1 VNFMLLK
8 TLPWIRLMRLDRPI
22 GTLLL
27 LWPMLW
33 SIWLA
38 GKGVPSIFNL
48 FIFICGVLVM
58 RTAGCVINDYADRHV
73 DGNVSRT
80 KNRPIVSGEIE
91 PREAL
96 GLLFVLLSLAFVLVL
111 QTNALTI
118 KLAFI
123 GLVLTIFYPFVKRW
137 SYFPQVFLGLAWAW
151 VVPMSFAAEREVV
164 PKEAGILFLAV
175 VSWTVVFDSFYAM
188 VDRED
193 DQIVGIKS
201 TVILWGERELLFIS
215 LLQLL
220 TLVLLIVCGE
230 LFDRNWVFISGIF
243 FTAIIFGRQLWLA
256 RERTPERCFEA
267 FLSSQWV
274 GAAIFGCLA
283 LDIWLYPFG

>member
-1 VNFMLLK
+1 MLLK

-151 VVPMSFAAEREVV
+151 VVPMSFAAEREVI

>member
-1 VNFMLLK
+1 MNFMLLK

-38 GKGVPSIFNL
+38 GEGVPSIFNL

-123 GLVLTIFYPFVKRW
+123 GLVLTIFYPFIKRW

>member
-1 VNFMLLK
+1 MLLK

-33 SIWLA
+33 SMWLA

-151 VVPMSFAAEREVV
+151 VVPMSFATEREVV

>member
-1 VNFMLLK
+1 MNFMLLK

-123 GLVLTIFYPFVKRW
+123 GLVLTIFYPFIKRW

-151 VVPMSFAAEREVV
+151 VVPMSFAAEREVI

>member
-1 VNFMLLK
+1 MLLK

-33 SIWLA
+33 SMWLA

-151 VVPMSFAAEREVV
+151 VVPMSFAAEREVI

>member
-1 VNFMLLK
+1 
-8 TLPWIRLMRLDRPI
+8 MRLDRPI

-123 GLVLTIFYPFVKRW
+123 GLALTIFYPFVKRW

>member
-1 VNFMLLK
+1 
-8 TLPWIRLMRLDRPI
+8 MRLDRPI

-38 GKGVPSIFNL
+38 AKGVPSIFNL
-48 FIFICGVLVM
+48 FIFTCGVLVM

-73 DGNVSRT
+73 DGNVLRT

-96 GLLFVLLSLAFVLVL
+96 GLFFVLLSLAFVLVL

-151 VVPMSFAAEREVV
+151 VVPMSFAAEREVI

-201 TVILWGERELLFIS
+201 TVIFWGERELLFIS

-220 TLVLLIVCGE
+220 TLVLLIICGE
-230 LFDRNWVFISGIF
+230 LFDRNWVFRSGIF

-256 RERTPERCFEA
+256 RDRTPERCFEA

-274 GAAIFGCLA
+274 GALIFGCLA
-283 LDIWLYPFG
+283 LDIWLYPIG

>member
-1 VNFMLLK
+1 MNFMLLK

-201 TVILWGERELLFIS
+201 TVIFWGERELLFIS

-220 TLVLLIVCGE
+220 TLVLLIICGE

>member
-1 VNFMLLK
+1 MLLK

-123 GLVLTIFYPFVKRW
+123 GLALTIFYPFVKRW

>member
-1 VNFMLLK
+1 MLK

-22 GTLLL
+22 GSLLL

-48 FIFICGVLVM
+48 FIFICGVFVM

-73 DGNVSRT
+73 DGSVSRT

-96 GLLFVLLSLAFVLVL
+96 GLFFVLLSLAFVLVL
-111 QTNALTI
+111 HTNALTI

-123 GLVLTIFYPFVKRW
+123 GLALTIFYPFVKRW

-151 VVPMSFAAEREVV
+151 VVPMSFAAEREVI

-201 TVILWGERELLFIS
+201 TVIFWGERELLFIS

-220 TLVLLIVCGE
+220 TLALLIICGE
-230 LFDRNWVFISGIF
+230 LFDRNWVFMSGIF
-243 FTAIIFGRQLWLA
+243 FTALIFGRQLWLA
-256 RERTPERCFEA
+256 RDRTPERCFEA

-274 GAAIFGCLA
+274 GALIFGCLA

>member
-1 VNFMLLK
+1 MNFMLLK

-220 TLVLLIVCGE
+220 TLVLLIICGE
-230 LFDRNWVFISGIF
+230 FFDRNWVFISGIF

>member
-1 VNFMLLK
+1 MNFSLLK

-33 SIWLA
+33 SMWLA

>member
-1 VNFMLLK
+1 MNFMLLK

-80 KNRPIVSGEIE
+80 KNRPIVLGEIE

>member
-1 VNFMLLK
+1 
-8 TLPWIRLMRLDRPI
+8 MRLDRPI

-33 SIWLA
+33 SMWLA

-220 TLVLLIVCGE
+220 TLVLLIICGE

>member
-1 VNFMLLK
+1 
-8 TLPWIRLMRLDRPI
+8 MRLDRPI

-151 VVPMSFAAEREVV
+151 VVPMSFAAEREVI

-220 TLVLLIVCGE
+220 TLVLLIICGE
-230 LFDRNWVFISGIF
+230 LFDRNWIFISGIF

>member
-1 VNFMLLK
+1 
-8 TLPWIRLMRLDRPI
+8 MRLDRPI

-220 TLVLLIVCGE
+220 TLVLLIICGE

-274 GAAIFGCLA
+274 GAVIFGCLA
-283 LDIWLYPFG
+283 LDIWLSPFG

>member
-1 VNFMLLK
+1 
-8 TLPWIRLMRLDRPI
+8 MRLDRPI

-33 SIWLA
+33 SMWLA

-151 VVPMSFAAEREVV
+151 VVPMSFAAEREVI

>member
-1 VNFMLLK
+1 MLLK

>member
-1 VNFMLLK
+1 MNFMLLK

-201 TVILWGERELLFIS
+201 TVIFWGERELLFIS

-243 FTAIIFGRQLWLA
+243 FTAKIFGRQLWLA

>member
-1 VNFMLLK
+1 MLLK

-33 SIWLA
+33 SMWLA

-151 VVPMSFAAEREVV
+151 VVPMSFAAEREVI
-164 PKEAGILFLAV
+164 PEEAGILFLAV

>member
-1 VNFMLLK
+1 VNSFILK

-38 GKGVPSIFNL
+38 AKGVPSIFNL
-48 FIFICGVLVM
+48 FIFTCGVLVM

-73 DGNVSRT
+73 DGNVLRT

-96 GLLFVLLSLAFVLVL
+96 GLFFVLLSLAFVLVL

-151 VVPMSFAAEREVV
+151 VVPMSFAAEREVI

-201 TVILWGERELLFIS
+201 TVIFWGERELLFIS

-220 TLVLLIVCGE
+220 TLVLLIICGE
-230 LFDRNWVFISGIF
+230 LFDRNWVFRSGIF

-256 RERTPERCFEA
+256 RDRTPERCFEA

-274 GAAIFGCLA
+274 GALIFGCLA
-283 LDIWLYPFG
+283 LDIWLYPIG

>member
-1 VNFMLLK
+1 MNSFILK

-38 GKGVPSIFNL
+38 AKGVPSIFNL
-48 FIFICGVLVM
+48 FIFTCGVLVM

-73 DGNVSRT
+73 DGNVLRT

-96 GLLFVLLSLAFVLVL
+96 GLFFVLLSLAFVLVL

-151 VVPMSFAAEREVV
+151 VVPMSFAAEREVI

-201 TVILWGERELLFIS
+201 TVIFWGERELLFIS

-220 TLVLLIVCGE
+220 TLVLLIICGE
-230 LFDRNWVFISGIF
+230 LFDRNWVFRSGIF

-256 RERTPERCFEA
+256 RDRTPERCFEA

-274 GAAIFGCLA
+274 GALIFGCLA
-283 LDIWLYPFG
+283 LDIWLYPIG

>member
-1 VNFMLLK
+1 MNFMLLK

-151 VVPMSFAAEREVV
+151 VVPMSFAAEREVI

>member
-1 VNFMLLK
+1 MLLK

-118 KLAFI
+118 KLAFV

>member
-1 VNFMLLK
+1 
-8 TLPWIRLMRLDRPI
+8 MRLDRPI

-91 PREAL
+91 PRDAL

>member
-1 VNFMLLK
+1 
-8 TLPWIRLMRLDRPI
+8 MRLDRPI

-118 KLAFI
+118 KLAFV

>member
-1 VNFMLLK
+1 MNFMLLK

-58 RTAGCVINDYADRHV
+58 RTAGCVINDYADRQV

-80 KNRPIVSGEIE
+80 KIRPIVSGEIE

-123 GLVLTIFYPFVKRW
+123 GLVLTIFYPFIKRW

-151 VVPMSFAAEREVV
+151 VVPMSFAAEREVI

-230 LFDRNWVFISGIF
+230 LFDRNWVFISAIF
-243 FTAIIFGRQLWLA
+243 FTAIIFIAQL
-256 RERTPERCFEA
+256 
-267 FLSSQWV
+267 
-274 GAAIFGCLA
+274 G
-283 LDIWLYPFG
+283 

>member
-1 VNFMLLK
+1 
-8 TLPWIRLMRLDRPI
+8 MRLDRPI

-33 SIWLA
+33 SMWLA

>member
-1 VNFMLLK
+1 MNFMLLK

>member
-1 VNFMLLK
+1 M
-8 TLPWIRLMRLDRPI
+8 
-22 GTLLL
+22 
-27 LWPMLW
+27 
-33 SIWLA
+33 
-38 GKGVPSIFNL
+38 
-48 FIFICGVLVM
+48 
-58 RTAGCVINDYADRHV
+58 
-73 DGNVSRT
+73 
-80 KNRPIVSGEIE
+80 
-91 PREAL
+91 
-96 GLLFVLLSLAFVLVL
+96 LVL

>member
-1 VNFMLLK
+1 
-8 TLPWIRLMRLDRPI
+8 MRLDRPI

>member
-1 VNFMLLK
+1 MLLK

-33 SIWLA
+33 SMWLA

-220 TLVLLIVCGE
+220 TLVLLIICGE

>member
-1 VNFMLLK
+1 MNFMLLK

-201 TVILWGERELLFIS
+201 TVIFWGERELLFIS

-220 TLVLLIVCGE
+220 TLVLLIICGE

-274 GAAIFGCLA
+274 GAVIFGCLA